1 MKLQIYRMTI
11 TVNYRDK
18 QKQLDKTLL
27 NFLFKS
33 VLLYLLNP
41 YGNYTFYSSGL

>member
-18 QKQLDKTLL
+18 QQLDKTLL